1 MANKTTHYEVF
12 DYWKDKSIDKH
23 GLWRN
28 FDGTWNPVFDQLSEG
43 LSRNL
48 PMEDSELYRE
58 GGKQWFSAA
67 PSKETLKHW
76 FSLTDVLE
84 LQKLGYKIYEFQLV
98 DTKQISD
105 FEIVFT
111 RDNIVE
117 QREIN
122 YKEIWN
128 D

>member
-1 MANKTTHYEVF
+1 MIFGYRVEDQVE
-12 DYWKDKSIDKH
+12 KH

-43 LSRNL
+43 LSRSL

-58 GGKQWFSAA
+58 GGKQWFS
-67 PSKETLKHW
+67 
-76 FSLTDVLE
+76 LTDVLE
-84 LQKLGYKIYEFQLV
+84 LQKLGYKVYEFELV
-98 DTKQISD
+98 NTKEVSD
-105 FEIVFT
+105 FEIIFT
-111 RDNIVE
+111 RDNIVQ

>member
-1 MANKTTHYEVF
+1 MIYGYRVEDQAE
-12 DYWKDKSIDKH
+12 KH

-28 FDGTWNPVFDQLSEG
+28 FDGIWNPVFDQLSEG

-48 PMEDSELYRE
+48 PMEDNELYRE

-76 FSLTDVLE
+76 FSITDVLE
-84 LQKLGYKIYEFQLV
+84 LQKLGYKVYELELAE
-98 DTKQISD
+98 TKQISD
-105 FEIVFT
+105 FEIIFT
-111 RDNIVE
+111 RDNIAG

-122 YKEIWN
+122 YKEIW
-128 D
+128 DD

>member
-1 MANKTTHYEVF
+1 MMLGYRVENQ
-12 DYWKDKSIDKH
+12 IQKH

-28 FDGTWNPVFDQLSEG
+28 FDGSWNPVFDQLSEG

-48 PMEDSELYRE
+48 PMEDDNLYRE

-67 PSKETLKHW
+67 PSKDTLKHW
-76 FSLTDVLE
+76 FSLQDVIE
-84 LQKLGYKIYEFQLV
+84 LAKLGYKIYEFELEH
-98 DTKQISD
+98 TKQISD

-111 RDNIVE
+111 RDNIVK
-117 QREIN
+117 QKEIE
-122 YKEIWN
+122 YKEIWH

>member
-1 MANKTTHYEVF
+1 
-12 DYWKDKSIDKH
+12 
-23 GLWRN
+23 
-28 FDGTWNPVFDQLSEG
+28 
-43 LSRNL
+43 
-48 PMEDSELYRE
+48 MEDSELYRE

-76 FSLTDVLE
+76 FSLADVLE

>member
-1 MANKTTHYEVF
+1 MAVLGYRVENQ
-12 DYWKDKSIDKH
+12 IGGN

-28 FDGTWNPVFDQLSEG
+28 FDGTLNPVFEKLSDG

-48 PMEDSELYRE
+48 PMEDSEEYRK
-58 GGKQWFSAA
+58 GGKQWFASA

-76 FSLTDVLE
+76 FSEQDVVE
-84 LQKLGYKIYEFQLV
+84 LLALGYKVYEFALE
-98 DTKQISD
+98 DTRKISE

-111 RDNIVE
+111 RDNIVS
-117 QREIN
+117 QREID

-128 D
+128 DCN

>member
-1 MANKTTHYEVF
+1 MESCIRPALRRIKQKLT
-12 DYWKDKSIDKH
+12 
-23 GLWRN
+23 
-28 FDGTWNPVFDQLSEG
+28 
-43 LSRNL
+43 
-48 PMEDSELYRE
+48 MEDSELYRE

-67 PSKETLKHW
+67 PSKETLKYW

-84 LQKLGYKIYEFQLV
+84 LQKLGYKVYEFQLV
-98 DTKQISD
+98 GTKQISD

-111 RDNIVE
+111 RGNIVE